1 MFLPGESVFGAA
13 LQHDPSLI
21 EHGVGQRVLAASPTT
36 LIALLRAVA
45 YGWQQERVARNA
57 EAISALG
64 RELYERVRTFAAHF
78 GELRRGLERASDA
91 YNSAVGS
98 LERMVLP
105 QARRFRDLGA
115 TSAAE
120 LPEPAPVARVLR
132 GLSADDVAE
141 APLQPEDV
149 GRLRV

>member
-1 MFLPGESVFGAA
+1 
-13 LQHDPSLI
+13 
-21 EHGVGQRVLAASPTT
+21 
-36 LIALLRAVA
+36 
-45 YGWQQERVARNA
+45 
-57 EAISALG
+57 
-64 RELYERVRTFAAHF
+64 
-78 GELRRGLERASDA
+78 
-91 YNSAVGS
+91 
-98 LERMVLP
+98 MVLP